1 MTWDGEERRKIPA
14 HCQAEVL
21 TRLTSLEE
29 KQDTMHEAN
38 IKRMD
43 KIIEFIEGNG
53 KDGAKVR
60 LASLE
65 QISKAL
71 IFVTGTIVVALIGSW
86 FRG

>member
-1 MTWDGEERRKIPA
+1 
-14 HCQAEVL
+14 
-21 TRLTSLEE
+21 
-29 KQDTMHEAN
+29 MHEAN